1 MRRDALA
8 IDIGG
13 TKVAIAVVTADGGVV
28 EERRFST
35 PHGRALAAVDEI
47 LGWASE
53 LAAQHPVVTC
63 GIVLPAVIEQGR
75 IAWAAATIAGWDGV
89 RLRERANE
97 RLEIPV
103 VAEFDG
109 YGATLGEWWQGSARG
124 YDDAAV
130 VIVGTGVGAG
140 VIHAG
145 HLYRGVSAIAGG
157 IGWFRFPNASTQ
169 GPRLEDLASG
179 PAILAHARRL
189 NGGDATAYPDTRAV
203 FAAAEAGDR
212 AAHRA
217 VERGLRA
224 LAAGVGAIV
233 ALLAPEVV
241 VLGGSVGARP
251 DTVARVRELIKDS
264 TQPFAAQTV
273 KIEGSSLGPLSSL
286 YGAAYLAHQLDQ
298 GKEP

>member
-1 MRRDALA
+1 MLA

-13 TKVAIAVVTADGGVV
+13 TKVAVAVVTATGDVV

-35 PHGRALAAVDEI
+35 PHGPALAAVDEI

-53 LAAQHPVVTC
+53 LAARHSVVAC
-63 GIVLPAVIEQGR
+63 GIVLPAVIEEGR
-75 IAWAAATIAGWDGV
+75 IAWAAASIAGWDGV
-89 RLRERANE
+89 PLRDRAGE
-97 RLEIPV
+97 RLGVPV

-130 VIVGTGVGAG
+130 VVGTGVGAG
-140 VIHAG
+140 LIHAG
-145 HLYRGVSAIAGG
+145 RLYRGTSAVAGG
-157 IGWFRFPNASTQ
+157 IGWFRFPRGATQ

-179 PAILAHARRL
+179 PAILARARRL
-189 NGGDATAYPDTRAV
+189 HGGDGAVYPDTRAV
-203 FAAAEAGDR
+203 FAAAEAGDL

-217 VERGLRA
+217 VERGWRA

-233 ALLAPEVV
+233 ALLAPEIV

-251 DTVARVRELIKDS
+251 DTVARVRELVKIS

-273 KIEGSSLGPLSSL
+273 KVEGSSLGPLSSL